1 MTIFGNYALIEMMYT
16 PKFTISNEILTNIS
30 IIEACREVIDNAP
43 LVPAYE
49 KKFREEALIRTVH
62 HGTHIEGNK
71 LNLSQAERILA
82 GQNVVARERDI
93 WEVINYRRVMEY
105 LNKFKISQPKAGP
118 PMAENPK
125 SQIDENTIKEI
136 HKLTVYRILDDI
148 YCGKFRKTQVVV
160 KNNKSGV
167 VTFRPPQAN
176 QIEGQ
181 IRDFLA
187 WLNSNNGQDIH
198 PILKSGIVHYEI
210 ARIHPFID
218 GNGRVARALST
229 LILFLEEYDIRK
241 FFSLEEYFDSD
252 PKSYYTALKSVEKK
266 KGDLTF
272 WLDYFTKGLAIEL
285 SKIKEKVQKLSIDV
299 KLKEKLGGQIALT
312 DRQIKIIEYIQKIG
326 FLQNQAFAGL
336 FPMVSEDTILREL
349 KDLMKKK
356 IIKRKGKT
364 KGARYILT

>member
-1 MTIFGNYALIEMMYT
+1 MYS
-16 PKFTISNEILTNIS
+16 PRFTITNDILTNIG
-30 IIEACREVIDNAP
+30 IIEAAREVIDNAP

-82 GQNVVARERDI
+82 GQNVVARDRDI

-105 LNKFKISQPKAGP
+105 LNKFKIQNS
-118 PMAENPK
+118 EFRV
-125 SQIDENTIKEI
+125 DEKTIKEI
-136 HKLTVYRILDDI
+136 HRLTVYRILDDS

-160 KNNKSGV
+160 KNSKTGE
-167 VTFRPPQAN
+167 VTFRPPPATEIEK
-176 QIEGQ
+176 QIG
-181 IRDFLA
+181 DFLA
-187 WLNSNNGQDIH
+187 WLNSNNIKPIH
-198 PILKSGIVHYEI
+198 AILRSGIVHYEI

-229 LILFLEEYDIRK
+229 LVLFIDGYDIRR

-299 KLKEKLGGQIALT
+299 KLKEKLGGQITLT
-312 DRQIKIIEYIQKIG
+312 DRQIKLIEYIQKIG
-326 FLQNQAFAGL
+326 FLQNQAFPSL

-364 KGARYILT
+364 KAARYVLS